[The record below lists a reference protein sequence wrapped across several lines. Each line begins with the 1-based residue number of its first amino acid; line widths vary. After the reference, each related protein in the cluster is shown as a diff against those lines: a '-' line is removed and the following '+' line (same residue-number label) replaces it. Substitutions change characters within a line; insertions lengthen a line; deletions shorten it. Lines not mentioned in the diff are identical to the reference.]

1 MKTSGLKFLKGEISS
16 SRNISHMLAV
26 PKGTLQ
32 AKYVQTETGMYKL
45 SIVSKEYSIITR
57 FNILP

>member
-26 PKGTLQ
+26 PKETLQ
-32 AKYVQTETGMYKL
+32 AKYVQTEMQ
-45 SIVSKEYSIITR
+45 I
-57 FNILP
+57 NIYWKCIN

>member
-32 AKYVQTETGMYKL
+32 AKHVQTEMK
-45 SIVSKEYSIITR
+45 I
-57 FNILP
+57 NIY